1 MFEDLI
7 PDKKKSLKKTITDHE
22 QCPSCGS
29 TDVDSVDGLFIPNGY
44 VETVLCRR
52 CGIKWTITYD
62 VDLNI
67 VNIQHG
73 S

>member
-7 PDKKKSLKKTITDHE
+7 QDNKKLKKTITDHG
-22 QCPSCGS
+22 QCPSCGG
-29 TDVDSVDGLFIPNGY
+29 TNVDSIEGTFVPNGY
-44 VETVLCRR
+44 METAFCKTCSV
-52 CGIKWTITYD
+52 KWIITYD

>member
-1 MFEDLI
+1 MFEDI
-7 PDKKKSLKKTITDHE
+7 IQDNKKLLKKQITDHG
-22 QCPSCGS
+22 QCPSCGG
-29 TDVDSVDGLFIPNGY
+29 TDMKNLDGIFVPNGY
-44 VETVLCRR
+44 VETAYCNQ
-52 CGIKWTITYD
+52 CGIKWVITYD

>member
-7 PDKKKSLKKTITDHE
+7 PDTKKPLITNHE
-22 QCPSCGS
+22 QCPKCTSA
-29 TDVDSVDGLFIPNGY
+29 DVSNVSGWFIPNGY
-44 VETVLCRR
+44 VETVICNK
-52 CGIKWTITYD
+52 CKSTWVITYD